1 MPFLHA
7 PYASGKAPFAIG
19 LAPLD
24 PDRWIEPD
32 ALLAEQLA
40 LKEAI
45 LAREGAAAFDA
56 LPGAEAAQ
64 GEVLE
69 LLAAHLV
76 VRCPEIYRRQGNAL
90 LVLPGDRLVTFGE
103 EPALRTASRLVQEDL
118 LLLRRDA
125 EGWRLVAGSL
135 CFPSTWVLAEKL
147 GRDMD
152 AIHRPVPGYAGR
164 MAGMVAR
171 IFDNLK
177 VEQPLE
183 RHNWSIYG
191 DARLRYAQ
199 SGQDPL
205 ERFPPGEPLA
215 ERAHIR
221 VERQTLRRL
230 PRSGHILF
238 TVRVHLDPVSAFARD
253 ARGRALARAL
263 HEQVAALSPQQLAYK
278 GIEEP
283 RGRLLAA
290 LLALA
295 EAPEASSGRQSRRRP
310 ASPASRR

>member
-1 MPFLHA
+1 MPFLHT
-7 PYASGKAPFAIG
+7 PYASGKPPFAIG

-24 PDRWIEPD
+24 PERWIEPD
-32 ALLAEQLA
+32 DRLAEQLA

-45 LAREGAAAFDA
+45 LARERAAAFDA

-64 GEVLE
+64 REVLE
-69 LLAAHLV
+69 LLAAHLP
-76 VRCPEIYRRQGNAL
+76 VRYPLIYRREASAL
-90 LVLPGDRLVTFGE
+90 RVLPGGRLVTFGG
-103 EPALRTASRLVQEDL
+103 EPALLSASRLVQEDL
-118 LLLRRDA
+118 LLMRRA
-125 EGWRLVAGSL
+125 EEGWRLVAGSL

-147 GRDMD
+147 GRNMD
-152 AIHRPVPGYAGR
+152 AIHRPVPGYAGK

-177 VEQPLE
+177 VDQPVE
-183 RHNWSIYG
+183 RLNWSIYS

-199 SGQDPL
+199 SKQDPL
-205 ERFPPGEPLA
+205 ERFPPGEPVS

-230 PRSGHILF
+230 PRSGDILF
-238 TVRVHLDPVSAFARD
+238 TVRVHVDPVSAFSRD

-263 HEQVAALSPQQLAYK
+263 HDQLAALSAEQLAYK
-278 GIEEP
+278 GVDEARP
-283 RGRLLAA
+283 RLLAA

-295 EAPEASSGRQSRRRP
+295 EPDRQQR
-310 ASPASRR
+310 SPV